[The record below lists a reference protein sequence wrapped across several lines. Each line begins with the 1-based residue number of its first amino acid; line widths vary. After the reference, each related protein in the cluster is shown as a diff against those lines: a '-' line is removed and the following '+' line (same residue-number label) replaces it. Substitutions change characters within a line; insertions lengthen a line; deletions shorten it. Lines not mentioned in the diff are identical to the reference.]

1 MNPKSETPRSGRANR
16 RPPMAAPA
24 VPDVP
29 DAPAVSW
36 CVAVV
41 HAVDGEGLMVE
52 IDALHRPA
60 VRAAGC
66 LLAPA
71 AGDSVACLQTPQ
83 GVWVLSVLQQ
93 ATCHAGVLRLQGD
106 TRIELTEGTL
116 ALHAPRL
123 ELHSELLQV
132 RAGEARLALESAELV
147 GRHLRVIGSV
157 VKVVGSVLSTVM
169 DRVNHYSRHYLR
181 TTDGIDRVAA
191 THLECEA
198 KQLLRL
204 SGEHTLVNGEKL
216 VKARGAQIH
225 FG

>member
-1 MNPKSETPRSGRANR
+1 MNSESEVPRSGRASR
-16 RPPMAAPA
+16 RSPVAA
-24 VPDVP
+24 P
-29 DAPAVSW
+29 DAPPVSW

-41 HAVDGEGLMVE
+41 HAVDGEGLTVE

-60 VRAAGC
+60 LRAAGC

-71 AGDSVACLQTPQ
+71 TGDSVACLQTPQ

-93 ATCHAGVLRLQGD
+93 AACNAGVLRLQGD
-106 TRIELTEGTL
+106 TRIELAEGTL

-123 ELHSELLQV
+123 EMHSDWLQV
-132 RAGEARLALESAELV
+132 RAGDARLALESAELV

-191 THLECEA
+191 THVECEA

-216 VKARGAQIH
+216 VKARSAQIH